1 MFDFLFY
8 QARDVMNKSPM
19 TINKDQTISE
29 AQAIFENHDFNG
41 LPVLDEENQLAG
53 MITKLDVLRAF
64 VFSEHFKV
72 PPYSILM
79 KKHIFEVMTQAIE
92 FVEPETPLTRVLT
105 RMISTRHKSF
115 PVVEEGRLV
124 GIVAREDILGALRR
138 AADGQKPERLAQ
150 QE

>member
-1 MFDFLFY
+1 MFDFIYY
-8 QARDVMNKSPM
+8 QARDVMATNPI
-19 TINKDQTISE
+19 TIDPDSTVSD

-41 LPVLDEENQLAG
+41 LPVIDEDGLLTG

-72 PPYSILM
+72 PPYHILM
-79 KKHIFEVMTQAIE
+79 KKHVFEVMTRAIE
-92 FVEPETPLTRVLT
+92 SVEPDTPLTRVLT

-115 PVVEEGRLV
+115 PVVENGRLV

-138 AADGQKPERLAQ
+138 AAQGEKPARLEQ
-150 QE
+150 T